1 MAKCF
6 HCHKTAAPGYMFCG
20 MHLKALQRIDTT
32 PPAPTTEPT
41 AKPRNDWKQAIDDEL
56 VTIESTADSYPSAKD
71 ALKALIDWHVSVALD
86 PRVSSDA
93 QALIDQGRTAI
104 TGLTVHEIAVL
115 HRSTLMGPHQQRAS
129 AIALAKAVER
139 ALAEKNG
146 LAVQGEK

>member
-41 AKPRNDWKQAIDDEL
+41 AKPGEWKQAIDDEL
-56 VTIESTADSYPSAKD
+56 VTIESTADSYPTAKE

-93 QALIDQGRTAI
+93 QALVAQGRAPI
-104 TGLTVHEIAVL
+104 TGLTEEEIEELWIEHGLDECDPEGFAQII
-115 HRSTLMGPHQQRAS
+115 T
-129 AIALAKAVER
+129 R

-146 LAVQGEK
+146 LAVQGGGT